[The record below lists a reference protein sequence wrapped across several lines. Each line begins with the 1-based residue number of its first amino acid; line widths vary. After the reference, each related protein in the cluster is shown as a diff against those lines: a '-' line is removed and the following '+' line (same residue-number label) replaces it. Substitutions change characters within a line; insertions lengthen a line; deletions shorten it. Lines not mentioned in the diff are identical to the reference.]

1 MLLPGVAK
9 RILGFDFGDLTLF
22 ADICVVHVDDV
33 LCRLRLSAAE
43 AAPLLLCRLHEGEM
57 TIVVAGFLFQDFLA
71 GDRLI
76 MNLNPWAKI
85 GRAHSE
91 LQSLMRIS
99 YAVFCLKK
107 KTTILYNN
115 NQYNK

>member
-33 LCRLRLSAAE
+33 LYRVRLSAAE

-76 MNLNPWAKI
+76 LNLNPWVIFGPLSATGI
-85 GRAHSE
+85 GRPP
-91 LQSLMRIS
+91 
-99 YAVFCLKK
+99 FGFPPCLGLGRASGRE
-107 KTTILYNN
+107 TGGPSV
-115 NQYNK
+115 